1 MVVVPFPSPT
11 HSGVGNRAAATRLFD
26 HLDSGERLLWADQPA
41 PWSMV
46 RDRGFMVPLWIAAI
60 AAPLGLILTF
70 AHGGGLIHVAG
81 LCLIGGAVVIG
92 LIALAIWHRAGDMV
106 YGLTDRRVLVLH
118 DGAMPKLDATRADRI
133 AWIDVIRQ
141 RDDTG
146 AVALTIVDGTPAG
159 RELVLGGLSDPQ
171 DVARRVA
178 TAYHFHA
185 PHLLQG

>member
-70 AHGGGLIHVAG
+70 AHGGGMIHIAG
-81 LCLIGGAVVIG
+81 LCLIAGAVVIG
-92 LIALAIWHRAGDMV
+92 LN
-106 YGLTDRRVLVLH
+106 
-118 DGAMPKLDATRADRI
+118 AMLLWEMAT
-133 AWIDVIRQ
+133 
-141 RDDTG
+141 
-146 AVALTIVDGTPAG
+146 
-159 RELVLGGLSDPQ
+159 GG
-171 DVARRVA
+171 
-178 TAYHFHA
+178 
-185 PHLLQG
+185 